1 MIIGTAGHID
11 HGKTALV
18 RALTGVDTDRLK
30 EEKKRGISI
39 DLGFA
44 YMAASDGFVLS
55 FVDVPGHEK
64 FIRNMLAGATGIDF
78 ILLVVAADDG
88 IMPQTIEHLAIADL
102 LGIKRGVVALSK
114 VDMVSAHRCEE
125 AALDIRERLNGT
137 SLAGAEIQPVS
148 AVTGRGI
155 DALRE
160 KLVDAAR
167 HSTARG
173 ADGRFRLSVDRS
185 FTLSGA
191 GTVVTGTVL
200 SGSVDVGAQVRIS
213 PSGLSAR
220 VRSIHAQ
227 NRPSKR
233 GQAGERCA
241 LNLTGDGITK
251 NAIRRG
257 DVVLEAELHAPTDR
271 IDAQCRVLASEA
283 KAVAHWTPARLYHA
297 ADEIE
302 ARIVPLGEEPI
313 RPGDAAYIQLV
324 LSRPTAAAAGDRYVL
339 RDTSGSRTI
348 GGGRFLDLRAPA
360 RRRRTPERLAQLH
373 ALAWVD
379 TGQVLAGLLGSRL
392 VMSTL
397 PSLRAIALCRWRPL
411 SCSSSSWVLFA

>member
-1 MIIGTAGHID
+1 ATGAHGLGPRAARPVSRPERHAESRGAAEQSAAAEAGRSAQHGYRCQKIFRPQHGPGSRQTAGLRID
-11 HGKTALV
+11 AWAQRKG
-18 RALTGVDTDRLK
+18 R
-30 EEKKRGISI
+30 
-39 DLGFA
+39 
-44 YMAASDGFVLS
+44 
-55 FVDVPGHEK
+55 PC
-64 FIRNMLAGATGIDF
+64 AT
-78 ILLVVAADDG
+78 LPRRVVASPPCCRLPASSCCWPRRRMRKPPIRKTPATRSAAPASG
-88 IMPQTIEHLAIADL
+88 ARMIMPQTIEHLAIADL

-220 VRSIHAQ
+220 VRSIH
-227 NRPSKR
+227 
-233 GQAGERCA
+233 
-241 LNLTGDGITK
+241 
-251 NAIRRG
+251 
-257 DVVLEAELHAPTDR
+257 
-271 IDAQCRVLASEA
+271 
-283 KAVAHWTPARLYHA
+283 
-297 ADEIE
+297 
-302 ARIVPLGEEPI
+302 
-313 RPGDAAYIQLV
+313 
-324 LSRPTAAAAGDRYVL
+324 
-339 RDTSGSRTI
+339 
-348 GGGRFLDLRAPA
+348 
-360 RRRRTPERLAQLH
+360 
-373 ALAWVD
+373 
-379 TGQVLAGLLGSRL
+379 
-392 VMSTL
+392 
-397 PSLRAIALCRWRPL
+397 
-411 SCSSSSWVLFA
+411 